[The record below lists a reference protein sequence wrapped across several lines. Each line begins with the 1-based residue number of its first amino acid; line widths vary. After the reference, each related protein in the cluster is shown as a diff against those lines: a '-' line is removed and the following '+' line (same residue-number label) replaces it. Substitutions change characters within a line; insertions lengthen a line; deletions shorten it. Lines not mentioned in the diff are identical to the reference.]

1 MYDSYDSGI
10 VIVIVI
16 VIFKQEVHS
25 VQLIFSGALDKS
37 IQYRYVHTTKQIY
50 KNKHTCKHTTRNND
64 KTTIKNLNNN
74 YEKRAK
80 WQPQLQWTLNCSIKQ
95 FRGSKNYAFH
105 SS

>member
-25 VQLIFSGALDKS
+25 VQLIFSGVLDKS